1 MKHAT
6 INAACRRAKGS
17 ADVRRIRRMHRAI
30 RAILIMSLPM
40 GLRPERTRAALR
52 KMSRQSGLSI

>member
-6 INAACRRAKGS
+6 INAACRRANGS

-40 GLRPERTRAALR
+40 GLRPEQTLAELR
-52 KMSRQSGLSI
+52 RMSRQSGLSI